1 MSYNEELQSNN
12 EELQGILQSLNEL
25 PDAKAPRKILYVDG
39 TGADKYLH
47 KTAES
52 VGTASEI
59 VTLAELQSIFEQNSV
74 IYLRR
79 DHATLRLAYSLVLI
93 VYFADGY
100 GRVVINGGAQEYYTA
115 EYTG

>member
-59 VTLAELQSIFEQNSV
+59 VTLAELQSIFEQNAV

-79 DHATLRLAYSLVLI
+79 DHATFTQLYSLVINISI
-93 VYFADGY
+93 VGDY
-100 GRVVINGGAQEYYTA
+100 GAAIISGGAQTYYTA